1 MEREKI
7 KEEIKIYVS
16 IRERVVSKSVKK

>member
-7 KEEIKIYVS
+7 KEGIKIYVS